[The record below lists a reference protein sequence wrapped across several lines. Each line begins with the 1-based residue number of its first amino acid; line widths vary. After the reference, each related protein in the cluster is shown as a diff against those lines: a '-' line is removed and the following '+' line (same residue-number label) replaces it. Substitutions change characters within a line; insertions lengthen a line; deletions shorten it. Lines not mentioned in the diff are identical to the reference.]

1 MLEVHEVAELGQRI
15 FNQERLRKG
24 QMIDA
29 LLRMMV
35 DYVIT
40 CHFQIGFLLLT
51 TLKICYEYVRPLYA
65 HLVQGIAHQ
74 FAL

>member
-1 MLEVHEVAELGQRI
+1 MFEVHEVAELSQRI

-24 QMIDA
+24 QLIDA

-40 CHFQIGFLLLT
+40 CHFQVRFLLLT
-51 TLKICYEYVRPLYA
+51 TLKIRYEYVRPLYA

-74 FAL
+74 LAL